1 MSDSFNAPLSDEN
14 RFIDI
19 TAEMA
24 AGPHKPQEE
33 PTDQPEGEDT
43 NHAASSPEPEL
54 ELAVGPFSP
63 YSLEDLF
70 PEDGC
75 EGQGSQQPGGAEQQ
89 EAARAPVERRRR
101 RRALISAPI
110 RVRGVDLTN
119 GGPDEVSTTIDVSR
133 LGILFETSNPAYF
146 HGMDVAVTFPYVK
159 TPGAMQTE
167 QKGLVVRVRE
177 LSDGR
182 RTVAVALGVGTG
194 TDLIDASGRNLS
206 GANAYSTYSGGSEHK
221 KPLVLVLDSDAS
233 VRESLKTC
241 LGSDGYEVIALSNGP
256 DAREVLKMF
265 TPALVI
271 AEIEGDGLPGYDI
284 CALVKAEQ
292 KLKHIPVVLTTSSGY
307 PSDYA
312 NAHALGAIVC
322 MAKPYKQERLSH
334 VVRLLAPTAQAK
346 EQTAPAR
353 AADPSRKPGASS
365 KNGKNGKNGQGANG
379 SISSS
384 LFRIIG
390 IM

>member
-19 TAEMA
+19 TAEMTSA
-24 AGPHKPQEE
+24 PRQTHNEPAGP
-33 PTDQPEGEDT
+33 PEGEAQNQT
-43 NHAASSPEPEL
+43 AGFPGQEL
-54 ELAVGPFSP
+54 ELAAGPFSP

-75 EGQGSQQPGGAEQQ
+75 EGQDPQQTARAESQEVAH
-89 EAARAPVERRRR
+89 APVERRRR
-101 RRALISAPI
+101 RRALISAPV
-110 RVRGVDLTN
+110 RVRGVDLTD

-133 LGILFETSNPAYF
+133 LGILFETSNTTYF
-146 HGMDVAVTFPYVK
+146 HGMDVAVIFPYVK

-167 QKGLVVRVRE
+167 QKGLVVRVHE
-177 LSDGR
+177 LPDGR

-194 TDLIDASGRNLS
+194 THLVDASGRNLS
-206 GANAYSTYSGGSEHK
+206 GANAYSTYSGGSEQK
-221 KPLVLVLDSDAS
+221 KPLVLALDSDAV

-241 LGSDGYEVIALSNGP
+241 LANEGYEVIALSNGS

-265 TPALVI
+265 TPSLVI

-284 CALVKAEQ
+284 CALIKAEQ

-346 EQTAPAR
+346 EQTAPVR
-353 AADPSRKPGASS
+353 AADPSRKPGV
-365 KNGKNGKNGQGANG
+365 KGKNGKNGHGANG
-379 SISSS
+379 SVSSS

-390 IM
+390 IL

>member
-1 MSDSFNAPLSDEN
+1 MSDSFNAPLSNEN

-19 TAEMA
+19 TSEMA
-24 AGPHKPQEE
+24 AVPRQSQEE
-33 PTDQPEGEDT
+33 PATPLEVETHNQADSFSG
-43 NHAASSPEPEL
+43 AEL
-54 ELAVGPFSP
+54 ELPAGPFSP

-70 PEDGC
+70 PEDGG
-75 EGQGSQQPGGAEQQ
+75 EGQDAQQSAEAESQEVAP
-89 EAARAPVERRRR
+89 APVERRRR
-101 RRALISAPI
+101 RRALISAPV
-110 RVRGVDLTN
+110 RVRGADATDAS
-119 GGPDEVSTTIDVSR
+119 PDEVSTTIDVSR
-133 LGILFETSNPAYF
+133 LGILFETLNTAYF
-146 HGMDVAVTFPYVK
+146 HGMDVVVTFPYVK

-167 QKGLVVRVRE
+167 QKGLVVRVHE
-177 LSDGR
+177 LPGGR

-194 TDLIDASGRNLS
+194 TDLVDASGRNLS
-206 GANAYSTYSGGSEHK
+206 GAHAYSTYSGGLEQK
-221 KPLVLVLDSDAS
+221 KPLVLALDSDAV

-241 LGSDGYEVIALSNGP
+241 LTNEGYEVIAISNGP

-271 AEIEGDGLPGYDI
+271 AEIEGEGLPGYDI
-284 CALVKAEQ
+284 CALIKAEQ

-322 MAKPYKQERLSH
+322 MAKPYKQERLGH

-346 EQTAPAR
+346 EQTAPVR
-353 AADPSRKPGASS
+353 AADPSRKPGV
-365 KNGKNGKNGQGANG
+365 NGKNGKNGHSGNG
-379 SISSS
+379 SIGSSF
-384 LFRIIG
+384 FRFIG